1 MTRAGQSVSIAARTR
16 RAWRRLGTVG
26 FLALVGKNVR
36 LYLSGDAKDH
46 AYVYNTQFDRDFNVD
61 TLGVVE
67 IDEMAV
73 SGEAAIGAARY
84 EPIQPEFFAHLVDR
98 LPAVAPID
106 FTFID
111 VGSGKGRALILA
123 AVAGFRTVIGVEFD
137 AGLHRAALTNI
148 DRIRGR
154 FPDVSFGLRNEDAR
168 NFTPPEG
175 SIILMVNNPFDQSV
189 LIPLL
194 ERFEQLG
201 AKQGQPCYLVYGHC
215 LHVDQVMERRCWT
228 LLERSH
234 FQTKRHPYAIFEL
247 AVP

>member
-1 MTRAGQSVSIAARTR
+1 MTRAGQSVSIASRTR
-16 RAWRRLGTVG
+16 RAWRRLGAVG

-46 AYVYNTQFDRDFNVD
+46 AYIYNTQFDRDFDVD

-73 SGEAAIGAARY
+73 SGETAIGAARY
-84 EPIQPEFFAHLVDR
+84 EPIQPEFFAHLVER
-98 LPAVAPID
+98 LPAVEPSD
-106 FTFID
+106 FTFVD

-137 AGLHRAALTNI
+137 AGLHRAALSNI
-148 DRIRGR
+148 DRVRDQ
-154 FPDVSFGLRNEDAR
+154 FPDVSFELRHEDAR
-168 NFTPPEG
+168 NFTPPEE

-194 ERFEQLG
+194 ERVEELG
-201 AKQGQPCYLVYGHC
+201 AKQGQPFYLIYGHC
-215 LHVDQVMERRCWT
+215 LHVDQVIKRRRWK

-234 FQTKRHPYAIFEL
+234 FLTKRHPYAIFEMD
-247 AVP
+247 VQ

>member
-1 MTRAGQSVSIAARTR
+1 MTKAGRSVSIVRRTR
-16 RAWRRLGTVG
+16 RAWRRLGAVG
-26 FLALVGKNVR
+26 FVTLVGKNLR

-46 AYVYNTQFDRDFNVD
+46 AYVYNAQFDRDFDVD

-73 SGEAAIGAARY
+73 SDEAAIGAARY
-84 EPIQPEFFAHLVDR
+84 EPIQPEFFAHLVER
-98 LPAVAPID
+98 LPAIEPSD
-106 FTFID
+106 FTFVD

-137 AGLHRAALTNI
+137 GGLHRAALTNI
-148 DRIRGR
+148 DRVRDQ
-154 FPDVSFGLRNEDAR
+154 FPDVSFELRHQDAR
-168 NFTPPEG
+168 DFTPPEG
-175 SIILMVNNPFDQSV
+175 SIIVMVNNPFDQSV

-194 ERFEQLG
+194 MRLEQLG
-201 AKQGQPCYLVYGHC
+201 AKQIQPFYLIYGHC
-215 LHVDQVMERRCWT
+215 LHVDQVIERRCWK

-247 AVP
+247 AVQ

>member
-1 MTRAGQSVSIAARTR
+1 MTRAGQSVSIVGRTR
-16 RAWRRLGTVG
+16 RAWRRLGAVG
-26 FLALVGKNVR
+26 FLALVGKNLR

-46 AYVYNTQFDRDFNVD
+46 AYVYNAQFDRDFDVD

-73 SGEAAIGAARY
+73 SDEAAVGAARY
-84 EPIQPEFFAHLVDR
+84 EPIQPEFFARLVER
-98 LPAVAPID
+98 LPAVEPSD
-106 FTFID
+106 FTFVD

-137 AGLHRAALTNI
+137 AGLHHAAMSNI

-154 FPDVSFGLRNEDAR
+154 FPDVSFVLRNEDAR

-194 ERFEQLG
+194 ERFEQVG
-201 AKQGQPCYLVYGHC
+201 SKQGQPCYLMYGHS
-215 LHVDQVMERRCWT
+215 LHVDQVMERRCWKI
-228 LLERSH
+228 LERSH
-234 FQTKRHPYAIFEL
+234 FETKRHPYAIFEL
-247 AVP
+247 AVQ